1 MGLKDIVRR
10 YLGAAPPRAD
20 FEETVPIGQT
30 ISGSVQSYVQTY
42 SYTGESIT
50 PTRALE
56 SPSVYACVRLIASSL
71 SRLEWQVLRET
82 ESGKV
87 AESNHPLYGLL
98 NYEPGEDYTAM
109 AFREALL
116 TNCLLT
122 GNGYAYIQRDRAG
135 RPVALELLRPDY
147 VSIYRDQNNQPY
159 YQVWSGQYKGTDA
172 EKKSRKFR
180 SYDIFHITGPT
191 MEGVL
196 GVPPI
201 HLMRDIIGLELE
213 VQRYVTTFYANNAVP
228 AGTLQMPGRLSPDA
242 SKRLRE
248 AWQAAHGGASRAGRV
263 AVLEDGLKYE
273 PIAANFKDADL
284 IEMRKY
290 CRQQIAAAF
299 GVPAHKVGDT
309 DAVSWGSSEQAD
321 AEFVKHTLSSW
332 AVRLEQEAS
341 RKLIPRGENYCTR
354 VSFDTLL
361 RADMSTRFNAYA
373 IGITNGVLTVNE
385 ARALEG
391 RPAVEGGD
399 AIRVPMNTETPGQPE
414 QPAPQPEE
422 PEAEE
427 PSIDLDPEEVISEP
441 AAEVEEP
448 DAEEIDEEE
457 RASIALAAVRPA
469 VEAAFRRH
477 VDRVSEYLLR
487 QRTQTKIDRWEP
499 PLDCIE
505 ADLRSTVEGIGRL
518 LGNESKATAVLESE
532 LLRHGRM
539 LRRSVTSIA
548 RLTDAI
554 ETWRTLPGA
563 AAASMLDLLKLEIL
577 NLPILEKA
585 NVEA

>member
-1 MGLKDIVRR
+1 
-10 YLGAAPPRAD
+10 
-20 FEETVPIGQT
+20 
-30 ISGSVQSYVQTY
+30 
-42 SYTGESIT
+42 
-50 PTRALE
+50 
-56 SPSVYACVRLIASSL
+56 
-71 SRLEWQVLRET
+71 
-82 ESGKV
+82 
-87 AESNHPLYGLL
+87 
-98 NYEPGEDYTAM
+98 
-109 AFREALL
+109 
-116 TNCLLT
+116 
-122 GNGYAYIQRDRAG
+122 
-135 RPVALELLRPDY
+135 
-147 VSIYRDQNNQPY
+147 
-159 YQVWSGQYKGTDA
+159 
-172 EKKSRKFR
+172 
-180 SYDIFHITGPT
+180 
-191 MEGVL
+191 
-196 GVPPI
+196 
-201 HLMRDIIGLELE
+201 
-213 VQRYVTTFYANNAVP
+213 
-228 AGTLQMPGRLSPDA
+228 
-242 SKRLRE
+242 
-248 AWQAAHGGASRAGRV
+248 
-263 AVLEDGLKYE
+263 
-273 PIAANFKDADL
+273 
-284 IEMRKY
+284 
-290 CRQQIAAAF
+290 
-299 GVPAHKVGDT
+299 
-309 DAVSWGSSEQAD
+309 
-321 AEFVKHTLSSW
+321 
-332 AVRLEQEAS
+332 
-341 RKLIPRGENYCTR
+341 
-354 VSFDTLL
+354 
-361 RADMSTRFNAYA
+361 MSTRFNAYA